1 MKSLHIFIFLGLFSA
16 ATYAQTVTLPPYYG
30 VQSSTF
36 KCGISTVK
44 DYEGNVYNTVKIGN
58 QCWLKENLRSTK
70 YNDGATIPN
79 VTDGTTWANL
89 TTPAYCW
96 YDNNYAT
103 YGSVYGAL
111 YNWYTVDTEKLCPI
125 GWHVPSIDE
134 WEQLTDYL
142 GGDSV
147 AGGKLKET
155 GNTHWISPN
164 TGATNESGF
173 TALPGGY
180 RYSNSGIFLYLGE
193 VCAFWSTFYFN
204 DGSWWFTYSFHM
216 TNTHEYTIDI
226 YFHERTVGQSVRC
239 VKD

>member
-70 YNDGATIPN
+70 YNDSTNIPN
-79 VTDGTTWANL
+79 VTDNGLWPNL
-89 TTPAYCW
+89 ITPAYCW
-96 YDNNYAT
+96 YNNDYAA

-111 YNWYTVDTEKLCPI
+111 YNWHTVNTGKLCPI
-125 GWHVPSIDE
+125 GWHVPSKAD
-134 WEQLTDYL
+134 WTQLSNYL
-142 GGDSV
+142 GGEII
-147 AGGKLKET
+147 AGGKLKEIGT
-155 GNTHWISPN
+155 THWYSPN
-164 TGATNESGF
+164 TGATNETNF
-173 TALPGGY
+173 TALPGGGRMY
-180 RYSNSGIFLYLGE
+180 DFGQLHDLGNW
-193 VCAFWSTFYFN
+193 WSSSPFDSYNAETVDLRSYNTEILFDPN
-204 DGSWWFTYSFHM
+204 DKKIGF
-216 TNTHEYTIDI
+216 
-226 YFHERTVGQSVRC
+226 SVRC

>member
-111 YNWYTVDTEKLCPI
+111 YNWYTVETEKLCPI
-125 GWHVPSIDE
+125 GWHVPSDAE
-134 WEQLTDYL
+134 WTELTGFL
-142 GGDSV
+142 GGESV

-155 GNTHWISPN
+155 GTTHWVSPN
-164 TGATNESGF
+164 TGATNVTGF

-180 RYSNSGIFLYLGE
+180 RGVEGVSYYNLIGYAG
-193 VCAFWSTFYFN
+193 CWWSWHPVWASIGAMNYDESSVARLN
-204 DGSWWFTYSFHM
+204 Y
-216 TNTHEYTIDI
+216 IDFGLKNG
-226 YFHERTVGQSVRC
+226 YSVRC